1 MLQVL
6 HHAKRKN
13 TESSSILEGSEGI
26 ELKKKLYLSSPFLI
40 LPYHHR
46 LTTGSCGSG
55 KLLSGIAHKKE
66 PCTTTCMW
74 RIFPLQCVLKP
85 PYTEKG
91 LQARNISYH
100 CSVSPFFTTVQHL
113 LYISARKCQCVRH
126 SCKIVSTASLSP
138 EVMERTVVRLHKLTS
153 YYALRG
159 RAASSLI
166 SLHCTQKKSQQG
178 CQMVWLGNN
187 TPFVRKQFVLRELW
201 LVSRCDA

>member
-1 MLQVL
+1 MNSKKNYTYP
-6 HHAKRKN
+6 HHFLFCRTI
-13 TESSSILEGSEGI
+13 TELRLEAVGME
-26 ELKKKLYLSSPFLI
+26 
-40 LPYHHR
+40 
-46 LTTGSCGSG
+46 
-55 KLLSGIAHKKE
+55 KLLSGIAHKKG
-66 PCTTTCMW
+66 PCTTTFTW
-74 RIFPLQCVLKP
+74 RIFPLRCVLKP

-91 LQARNISYH
+91 PQAWNISHH

-126 SCKIVSTASLSP
+126 SCKIVSTASLSQ

-153 YYALRG
+153 YNALRG

-187 TPFVRKQFVLRELW
+187 TPFVRKQFILRELW
-201 LVSRCDA
+201 SVSRCDA